1 MLIHVENVH
10 FAYRDHAV
18 FKNVTTQFGAGKIYG
33 LLGRNGVGKTT
44 LLSLLIG
51 ARLATDGKV
60 LFEGKPLYENE
71 RAMASMGMFYQRN
84 DVDRETDN
92 TKVEDLFKQTQ
103 LFRENFDLDYANE
116 LAQKFKI
123 NTLKRISK
131 LSKGSEAAVQVIIG
145 LASRLP
151 VTIFDEV
158 YLGMDAPSRTLF
170 YSELLDEQER
180 FPRTI
185 IISTHLVSEMEHL
198 FEEVLILKNGRFI
211 VDEAYQSLIEK
222 GHTITG
228 DSEAIEEVMRGYG
241 YKVIGE
247 QTLGQTK
254 AVSIYGEMDEQ
265 TRHQCAVK
273 NLRISQI
280 SLQDLFIALT
290 EEEGDEGETV
300 N

>member
-18 FKNVTTQFGAGKIYG
+18 FKNVTTQFEAGKIYG

-228 DSEAIEEVMRGYG
+228 DAEAIEEVMRG

-254 AVSIYGEMDEQ
+254 AVSIYGEVDEQ

>member
-1 MLIHVENVH
+1 MLIRVENVH

-18 FKNVTTQFGAGKIYG
+18 FKNVTTQFEAGKTYG

-44 LLSLLIG
+44 FLSLLIG
-51 ARLATDGKV
+51 ARLATEGKV
-60 LFEGKPLYENE
+60 FFEGKSLYENE

-103 LFRENFDLDYANE
+103 LFRENFDLDYAKE

-123 NTLKRISK
+123 NTSKRISK